1 METFHKS
8 ERLCSRKAIT
18 FLFEEGNTFYT
29 PLYKIVWSEASLPV
43 KYPAQAAFSVSKKAF
58 RKATER
64 NLVRRRMRE
73 SYRRNK
79 QALYDHLDSLN
90 IRICFIIIFR
100 ENKIPDFQ
108 TIEKAMTEMIVRLCT
123 AVSEKHLKC

>member
-18 FLFEEGNTFYT
+18 FLFEKGNTFYT
-29 PLYKIVWSEASLPV
+29 PLYKIVWSETSLPV
-43 KYPAQAAFSVSKKAF
+43 KSPAQAAFSVSKKAF

-73 SYRRNK
+73 SYRRYK
-79 QALYDHLDSLN
+79 QVLYDHLVSLN
-90 IRICFIIIFR
+90 IRITFIIIFR
-100 ENKIPDFQ
+100 ENKIPDFH
-108 TIEKAMTEMIVRLCT
+108 TIEKAMSEMIGRLCI
-123 AVSEKHLKC
+123 AVSEQHLKC

>member
-18 FLFEEGNTFYT
+18 FLFEEGNTLYS
-29 PLYKIVWSEASLPV
+29 PLYKIVWAEALLPV

-79 QALYDHLDSLN
+79 QALYDHLNSLN
-90 IRICFIIIFR
+90 IRISFIIIFR

-108 TIEKAMTEMIVRLCT
+108 TIEKAMAEMLGRLCIV
-123 AVSEKHLKC
+123 VSEKHS

>member
-18 FLFEEGNTFYT
+18 FLFEEGKTFYT
-29 PLYKIVWSEASLPV
+29 RLYKIVWSEASLPV
-43 KYPAQAAFSVSKKAF
+43 KYPARVAFSVSKNAF

-73 SYRRNK
+73 AYRRNK
-79 QALYDHLDSLN
+79 QTLYDHLSSLDK
-90 IRICFIIIFR
+90 RINFIIIFR
-100 ENKIPDFQ
+100 ENKIHGYQ
-108 TIEKAMTEMIVRLCT
+108 TIEKAMTEMIGMLCI
-123 AVSEKHLKC
+123 AIREMQSKC

>member
-18 FLFEEGNTFYT
+18 SLFEEGNTFYT
-29 PLYKIVWSEASLPV
+29 PLYKIVWSETSLPV
-43 KYPAQAAFSVSKKAF
+43 RYPAQAAFSVSKKAF
-58 RKATER
+58 RKATDR

-79 QALYDHLDSLN
+79 VALYDHLVSLN
-90 IRICFIIIFR
+90 IRICFLIIFR
-100 ENKIPDFQ
+100 ENKIPDFR
-108 TIEKAMTEMIVRLCT
+108 TIEKAMAEMIGRLCT
-123 AVSEKHLKC
+123 AVSEKHLKS

>member
-29 PLYKIVWSEASLPV
+29 LLYKIVWSEASLSG
-43 KYPAQAAFSVSKKAF
+43 KYPAQAAFSVSKKTF

-79 QALYDHLDSLN
+79 KALYDHLVSLN
-90 IRICFIIIFR
+90 IRISFIIIFR
-100 ENKIPDFQ
+100 ENKIPDFR
-108 TIEKAMTEMIVRLCT
+108 TIEKAMAEMIGRLCI
-123 AVSEKHLKC
+123 AVSEKHSKC

>member
-18 FLFEEGNTFYT
+18 SLFEAGNSFYT
-29 PLYKIVWSEASLPV
+29 PLYKIVWSETPSPV
-43 KYPAQAAFSVSKKAF
+43 ESPAQAAFSVSKKGF

-73 SYRRNK
+73 AYRKNK
-79 QALYDHLDSLN
+79 QTLYDHLAALG
-90 IRICFIIIFR
+90 IRINFIIIFR
-100 ENKIPDFQ
+100 ENKIPDYG
-108 TIEKAMTEMIVRLCT
+108 TIEKSMVEMIAKLCLEM
-123 AVSEKHLKC
+123 SEKQSKR

>member
-29 PLYKIVWSEASLPV
+29 PLYKIVWSEAKLPV
-43 KYPAQAAFSVSKKAF
+43 KHPAQAAFSVSKKSF
-58 RKATER
+58 RKATAR
-64 NLVRRRMRE
+64 NLVRRRMKE

-79 QALYDHLDSLN
+79 QPLYDYLVTQD
-90 IRICFIIIFR
+90 IRIIFIVIFR

-108 TIEKAMTEMIVRLCT
+108 TIEKAMSEMIVRLCA